1 MVPKGLTFL
10 HPLLSMERTDLS
22 DKQTEF
28 TGSFS
33 KRSVGFTG
41 CAVAA
46 PLLPTPGPQQ
56 EKELQGS
63 MNVSGRAVVTTP
75 ISLHLPWG

>member
-1 MVPKGLTFL
+1 
-10 HPLLSMERTDLS
+10 MERTDLS

-41 CAVAA
+41 WCVGSALLSYNNRGCA
-46 PLLPTPGPQQ
+46 Q

-63 MNVSGRAVVTTP
+63 MNVSGRADRHP
-75 ISLHLPWG
+75 DMLHLPWG